1 MGSYQEILSKLVKFK
16 SKYYKSRLIKG
27 LLLAFAGALT
37 LFVLVS
43 VLEYYGRFS
52 PAVRTT
58 IFYSFFAFC
67 AFLLVRFI
75 AIPVYKLIN
84 LNTAMSDSE
93 ASLLIGKHFPE
104 VEDKLLNA
112 LQLKKQASEL
122 GNNELLLA
130 GIDQKIKTIRPIPF
144 VNAVNYKE
152 NNRYVKYLSVPLL
165 LMGVILLFQSNIIK
179 DSSERLLNHNQEF
192 KNRAPFD
199 FILKNDNLS
208 ALKNDEYTIELK
220 LKGSSIPKEVY
231 LNLDGNPIKMKK
243 NSATSFSYLINN
255 VTKAHEFN
263 FKSGE
268 FISDEYKLKV
278 NPKPLMVK
286 FSAQLNYPSHTG
298 LKSKVIQNVGDL
310 EFPVGTSIKW
320 DFNTKEV
327 SEIEMISN
335 KELLSPILKGKDK
348 FVFQKRYLRSSTYQ
362 IKLLNS
368 YVENPDSVTY
378 NIQVISDKYPTINIE
393 EKEDSTG
400 LNNKYFF
407 GKATDDYGI
416 SKITF
421 NYVFKKT
428 ENQEIEI
435 GKKYS
440 KQIERPGGTDK
451 SFYHYWDAD
460 GMNLLP
466 SDHIEYY
473 FEVWDNDGINGS
485 KSSKSKVFT
494 FSTPTKEQLKEKKE
508 DNSKKLKNAMAS
520 AQEKAAELQKKTQ
533 ELKKELSSKRNLS
546 WQDKKKIQ
554 NLLNEQKDLEKK
566 LENLQ
571 KENEQSNKEQNQF
584 KKPKEELLK
593 KQQELKKLMEEVMTP
608 EMKELYKKLEEL
620 MKKNNK
626 EEIQKHLE
634 KMKLNDK
641 EMEKQLDRALE
652 QMKQMEVD
660 QKMDEAIDKLE
671 ELVKKQEDLAKETEE
686 KSLSKD
692 DIVKEEEKLQKEFD
706 ELKKELGDLEKKNSE
721 LESPM
726 DLDTEKETQEAVSQ
740 EMQDGKE
747 SAGKGKNKKSSESQK
762 SAAQKMKKMQE
773 SLKKQKED
781 ADEQQNEEDYQTLR
795 GILENLVQLSFD
807 EEELLEEFRTIRE
820 YNPRYIELAQKQK
833 KIKDDAK
840 IIEDSLFAL
849 SKRNVAVQGFINKEV
864 GKMNYHMEGA
874 LDNLKVRYT
883 YRAVRDQQYAMTNM
897 NNLAVMLSEALK
909 QMQDQMKKDAE
920 AKACKNPG
928 KQPGKKPGK
937 KSGKKPGSKMGDMKT
952 KQKKLSQMLGEMK
965 KKMENGQKPSSEG
978 FAKMAAQQ
986 EAMRRAL
993 QQLQKE
999 LGEQGKGGKLGDL
1012 KKTEELMDEQE
1023 KDLVNKRITP
1033 ETLKRNEEILTRLL
1047 EHEKAE
1053 KEQETEDKREA
1064 NEAEQKERTTP
1075 PEIQEYLDKI
1085 RREQELLKTVTPGLS
1100 PYYKEKVKEYYR
1112 QLGS

>member
-1 MGSYQEILSKLVKFK
+1 
-16 SKYYKSRLIKG
+16 
-27 LLLAFAGALT
+27 
-37 LFVLVS
+37 
-43 VLEYYGRFS
+43 
-52 PAVRTT
+52 
-58 IFYSFFAFC
+58 
-67 AFLLVRFI
+67 
-75 AIPVYKLIN
+75 
-84 LNTAMSDSE
+84 
-93 ASLLIGKHFPE
+93 
-104 VEDKLLNA
+104 
-112 LQLKKQASEL
+112 
-122 GNNELLLA
+122 
-130 GIDQKIKTIRPIPF
+130 
-144 VNAVNYKE
+144 
-152 NNRYVKYLSVPLL
+152 
-165 LMGVILLFQSNIIK
+165 
-179 DSSERLLNHNQEF
+179 
-192 KNRAPFD
+192 
-199 FILKNDNLS
+199 
-208 ALKNDEYTIELK
+208 
-220 LKGSSIPKEVY
+220 
-231 LNLDGNPIKMKK
+231 MKK

-726 DLDTEKETQEAVSQ
+726 DLDTE
-740 EMQDGKE
+740 
-747 SAGKGKNKKSSESQK
+747 
-762 SAAQKMKKMQE
+762 
-773 SLKKQKED
+773 
-781 ADEQQNEEDYQTLR
+781 NEEDYQTLR